1 MSLSTTKKKLDTI
14 FQEEIEDLAERI
26 NNVELGVTDA
36 KEFSQLSSE
45 ALEALQKQINDLKFM
60 ILTLV
65 ESKKPVSG
73 DKQGIYF

>member
-14 FQEEIEDLAERI
+14 SQEEIEDLAERI

-45 ALEALQKQINDLKFM
+45 AFEALQKQINDLKFM

>member
-1 MSLSTTKKKLDTI
+1 MSLSTTKRKLDI
-14 FQEEIEDLAERI
+14 IIQEEIEDLAERV
-26 NNVELGVTDA
+26 NNVELSVTDA

-45 ALEALQKQINDLKFM
+45 ALETLQKQINDLKEV
-60 ILTLV
+60 IVSLI

>member
-1 MSLSTTKKKLDTI
+1 MSLSTTKKKLDI
-14 FQEEIEDLAERI
+14 IIQEEIEDLAERV

-45 ALEALQKQINDLKFM
+45 ALEVLQKQINELKHV
-60 ILTLV
+60 IITLI
-65 ESKKPVSG
+65 EPKKPVSG